1 MKEASHGRAVI
12 RPLCCNRNVRQKNAW
27 SSTPIRRRA
36 LASVRPIL
44 ALALASVCS
53 TVFAQTDLVTAVAM
67 PRQPT
72 QELSATDAII
82 LGVIEGLTEFLP
94 VSSTGHLIIAK
105 DMLGLNSNQPMFDQ
119 FGDPLWH
126 RHASSDHGS
135 QLLTLNL
142 AADTF
147 IVFIQFGA
155 IAAVALVCWSD
166 LLSMLRGLFGRDP
179 AGLRLLINVVIA
191 FLPAA
196 TIGYWIHDWI
206 DENLFSIGTV
216 IFAQIA
222 GALLMFYVEAWYAR
236 RYLRGIR
243 PETTQLTAVA
253 AAGIGLLQCIAI
265 VPGTSRPMMAIV
277 GGYFA
282 GLDPRRAAEFSFL
295 LGFVTLGAAC
305 TFKTIK
311 SGGSM
316 IQVFGLPHVLLGA
329 FVAAVVAA
337 LCVRFFVQVL
347 LRHGLNMFA
356 WYRIALAGALAFQY
370 Y

>member
-1 MKEASHGRAVI
+1 MLR
-12 RPLCCNRNVRQKNAW
+12 
-27 SSTPIRRRA
+27 
-36 LASVRPIL
+36 
-44 ALALASVCS
+44 
-53 TVFAQTDLVTAVAM
+53 VFLVLAVAFTTCTLRAQADFAIAA
-67 PRQPT
+67 PTATQPAD
-72 QELSATDAII
+72 ELSTSDAVI

-105 DMLGLNSNQPMFDQ
+105 DMLGLTSNQPMFDPS
-119 FGDPLWH
+119 GEPLWH
-126 RHASSDHGS
+126 RTATANHGS

-155 IAAVALVCWSD
+155 IAAVALICWSE

-179 AGLRLLINVVIA
+179 VGLRLLINVFIA

-196 TIGYWIHDWI
+196 VIGLGLHDWI
-206 DENLFSIGTV
+206 DDNLFSVGTV

-222 GALLMFYVEAWYAR
+222 GALLMFYVEGWYGR

-243 PETTQLTAVA
+243 PETKELTPFA
-253 AAGIGLLQCIAI
+253 AAGIGVLQCVAI
-265 VPGTSRPMMAIV
+265 LPGTSRPMMAIV

-295 LGFVTLGAAC
+295 LGFVTLSAAC
-305 TFKTIK
+305 IFKTLK
-311 SGGSM
+311 SGSSM

-329 FVAAVVAA
+329 AVAAIVAA

-356 WYRIALAGALAFQY
+356 WYRIVLAGALALHY
-370 Y
+370 YG